1 MRKYFKSW
9 PIGSPGFER
18 ATGNCLFLCVCVL
31 CFVCKERSRPAWNR
45 SGAALRTA
53 QPDGRHSAV
62 SAAPT
67 GLDFAGNGARR
78 YEDIGGGGET
88 IGLMVM

>member
-1 MRKYFKSW
+1 M
-9 PIGSPGFER
+9 
-18 ATGNCLFLCVCVL
+18 CCVL
-31 CFVCKERSRPAWNR
+31 CIRRGGGSRPAWNR
-45 SGAALRTA
+45 SGAMLRTA
-53 QPDGRHSAV
+53 QPDGRRIVV

-78 YEDIGGGGET
+78 YEDIGGGGEP

>member
-1 MRKYFKSW
+1 MKSL
-9 PIGSPGFER
+9 PIGSPGVER
-18 ATGNCLFLCVCVL
+18 ATGDVCAVYHVL
-31 CFVCKERSRPAWNR
+31 GGVGGGGSRPAWNR
-45 SGAALRTA
+45 SGATLRTA
-53 QPDGRHSAV
+53 QPDGRRIAA

-78 YEDIGGGGET
+78 YEDIGGGGEP

>member
-1 MRKYFKSW
+1 M
-9 PIGSPGFER
+9 
-18 ATGNCLFLCVCVL
+18 
-31 CFVCKERSRPAWNR
+31 WNR

-53 QPDGRHSAV
+53 QLDGQRIAA

-78 YEDIGGGGET
+78 YEDIGGGGEP

>member
-1 MRKYFKSW
+1 MKSSKSL
-9 PIGSPGFER
+9 PIGSPGVER
-18 ATGNCLFLCVCVL
+18 AIGWGYLCVCV
-31 CFVCKERSRPAWNR
+31 CVFWGRSRPVWNR

-53 QPDGRHSAV
+53 QLDGQRTVV

-78 YEDIGGGGET
+78 YEDIGGGGEP

>member
-1 MRKYFKSW
+1 M
-9 PIGSPGFER
+9 
-18 ATGNCLFLCVCVL
+18 
-31 CFVCKERSRPAWNR
+31 WNR

-53 QPDGRHSAV
+53 QPDGRRSAA

-78 YEDIGGGGET
+78 YEDIGGGGEP

>member
-1 MRKYFKSW
+1 MYV
-9 PIGSPGFER
+9 GVG
-18 ATGNCLFLCVCVL
+18 VCA
-31 CFVCKERSRPAWNR
+31 CNKERSRPAWNR
-45 SGAALRTA
+45 SGAASRTA
-53 QPDGRHSAV
+53 RSDGRRSVA

-78 YEDIGGGGET
+78 YEDIGSGGEP

>member
-1 MRKYFKSW
+1 MCPEKRKSLKSL
-9 PIGSPGFER
+9 PIGSPGVER
-18 ATGNCLFLCVCVL
+18 ATEVCVNVREL
-31 CFVCKERSRPAWNR
+31 CYGMSRPAWNK

-53 QPDGRHSAV
+53 QPDGRR
-62 SAAPT
+62 SAASAPPT

-78 YEDIGGGGET
+78 YEDIGGGGEP